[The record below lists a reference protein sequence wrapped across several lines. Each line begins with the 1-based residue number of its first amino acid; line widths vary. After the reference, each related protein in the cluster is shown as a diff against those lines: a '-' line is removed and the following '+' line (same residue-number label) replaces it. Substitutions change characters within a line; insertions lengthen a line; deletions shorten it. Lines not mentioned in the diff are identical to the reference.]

1 MLPDPE
7 EASLHGPESLN
18 SQRATEGSNL
28 EMQGGKLFMEHA
40 KGDRRQEM
48 NFLSSPASD
57 SLSQGTVVANHLPE
71 GSCD

>member
-1 MLPDPE
+1 
-7 EASLHGPESLN
+7 
-18 SQRATEGSNL
+18 
-28 EMQGGKLFMEHA
+28 MQGGKLFMEQA

-57 SLSQGTVVANHLPE
+57 SLSQGTVVANHLPD